1 MEKKREERVD
11 KEKNIIKKNQY
22 KRPITGKKLIEAR
35 KLAFHRFPFKSST

>member
-22 KRPITGKKLIEAR
+22 QRPIAGKKLIEAR
-35 KLAFHRFPFKSST
+35 KLPLHRFPFKSST